1 MNTALNTALRI
12 TMSARQ
18 RIAAAWQGLTLR
30 ERRLLMLGSASLVVL
45 LCWFWIIDPAIK
57 TRKKMQQQLPELRA
71 QAAQLRALVQE
82 VADLPAAVPVA
93 PIAQALSPE
102 TLERS
107 LMESGLKAEQITLTD
122 EKFMLSFSDVPFSTL
137 TDYLQKAQ
145 REQQLTVTEATIT
158 ARDRLDRVDAKLS
171 LQRPA

>member
-1 MNTALNTALRI
+1 MNTASRI

-45 LCWFWIIDPAIK
+45 LCWFWVIDPAIK

-71 QAAQLRALVQE
+71 QAAQLRALAQE
-82 VADLPAAVPVA
+82 VADLPPAAPV
-93 PIAQALSPE
+93 AQALSRE
-102 TLERS
+102 ALEHS
-107 LMESGLKAEQITLTD
+107 LMDSGLKADQITLVDGKLT
-122 EKFMLSFSDVPFSTL
+122 LSFSDVPFSTL

-145 REQQLTVTEATIT
+145 REQQLIVTEATMT

>member
-1 MNTALNTALRI
+1 MNTASRI

-45 LCWFWIIDPAIK
+45 LCWFWVIDPAIK
-57 TRKKMQQQLPELRA
+57 IRKKMQQQLPELRA
-71 QAAQLRALVQE
+71 ESAQLRALAQE
-82 VADLPAAVPVA
+82 IVDLPPAAPV
-93 PIAQALSPE
+93 AQALSRE
-102 TLERS
+102 ALERS
-107 LMESGLKAEQITLTD
+107 LMDSGLRAEQITLTD
-122 EKFMLSFSDVPFSTL
+122 GKFMLSFSDVPFSTL

-145 REQQLTVTEATIT
+145 REQQLTVIEAMMT